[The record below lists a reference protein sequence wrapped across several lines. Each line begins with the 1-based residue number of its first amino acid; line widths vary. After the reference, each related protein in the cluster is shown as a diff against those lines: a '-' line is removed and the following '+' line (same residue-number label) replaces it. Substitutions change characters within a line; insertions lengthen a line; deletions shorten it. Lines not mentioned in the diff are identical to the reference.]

1 MMGGGW
7 RGRGRVGS
15 GRRHRPGG
23 VLVEDF
29 WTTVHQFERDPPG
42 GTEPWGK
49 KRGNP
54 NETGDDDDRM
64 IVTVGFAPCF
74 PTHSTWCKHLSILL

>member
-15 GRRHRPGG
+15 RRRHRPGG

-29 WTTVHQFERDPPG
+29 WTTVHRFERDPPG

-64 IVTVGFAPCF
+64 IVTVGVAPCF
-74 PTHSTWCKHLSILL
+74 PTHSTWCKHVSI